1 MNTLKN
7 TVSLIGNLGVDP
19 EFKTLEGGNTL
30 ARFSVAT
37 NESYKD
43 KKGEWVTTTQ
53 WHNIIAWGK
62 TAELSN
68 KLLTKGTEVL
78 LEGKLQNDTY
88 TTKEGEKR
96 YKTEINLRGFL
107 VINRDNKKETQS
119 ESTKSKSKK

>member
-7 TVSLIGNLGVDP
+7 TVSLIGNLGGDP
-19 EFKTLEGGNTL
+19 EFKTLEGGNVL

-53 WHNIIAWGK
+53 WHNVVAWGK

-68 KLLTKGTEVL
+68 KLLKKGAEVA
-78 LEGKLQNDTY
+78 LEGKLVNDAY
-88 TTKEGEKR
+88 TTKEGDKR
-96 YKTEINLRGFL
+96 YKTEVNLREFMVL
-107 VINRDNKKETQS
+107 NRDKKKDENVNS
-119 ESTKSKSKK
+119 KSKS

>member
-1 MNTLKN
+1 MNTLRN
-7 TVSLIGNLGVDP
+7 TVSLIGNLGGDP
-19 EFKTLEGGNTL
+19 EFKTFDGGNAL

-53 WHNIIAWGK
+53 WHNVVAWGK

-68 KLLTKGTEVL
+68 KLLKKGAEVV
-78 LEGKLQNDTY
+78 LEGKLQNDEY

-96 YKTEINLRGFL
+96 YKTEVNLREFVL
-107 VINRDNKKETQS
+107 INRDKKKDSDNK
-119 ESTKSKSKK
+119 KSKS

>member
-7 TVSLIGNLGVDP
+7 TVSLIGNLGGDP
-19 EFKTLEGGNTL
+19 EFKTLEGGNAL

-53 WHNIIAWGK
+53 WHNVVAWGK

-68 KLLTKGTEVL
+68 KLLKKGAEVV
-78 LEGKLQNDTY
+78 LEGKLVNDAY

-96 YKTEINLRGFL
+96 YKTEVNLREFMVL
-107 VINRDNKKETQS
+107 NREKEEKS
-119 ESTKSKSKK
+119 KEKSTKA

>member
-7 TVSLIGNLGVDP
+7 TVSLIGNLGGDP
-19 EFKTLEGGNTL
+19 EFKTLEGGNAL

-43 KKGEWVTTTQ
+43 KKGEWVTNTQ
-53 WHNIIAWGK
+53 WHNVVAWGK

-68 KLLTKGTEVL
+68 KLLKKGAEVV
-78 LEGKLQNDTY
+78 LEGKLVNDAY

-96 YKTEINLRGFL
+96 FKTEVSLREFMVL
-107 VINRDNKKETQS
+107 NREKDEKPKEK
-119 ESTKSKSKK
+119 STKA